1 MGGVGVLTR
10 RNFLRGLLSSLA
22 AAAVAKNGVVQLK
35 EPDYWCG
42 ADWAKE
48 PDKTSIV
55 VFDMAAN
62 TWQVKVQKF
71 GAPIQISDE
80 LLADSDSLGGF
91 LIPSDM
97 SKLLLEAFDGWAEMT
112 HLPQKT
118 RITMRHAIR
127 DEWLDV
133 AGGTYPPLDNYGISH
148 DTVAKRIELVTRT
161 ERTIAHRNAVLEEAR
176 RKLGRSL

>member
-1 MGGVGVLTR
+1 
-10 RNFLRGLLSSLA
+10 
-22 AAAVAKNGVVQLK
+22 VVQLK

-62 TWQVKVQKF
+62 TWRKAEWPNTLF
-71 GAPIQISDE
+71 GYPIEWVGDLSVDSPIVTAP
-80 LLADSDSLGGF
+80 LGHINDRFALPRPGHWSATLNGEWKPASGWDVGSPVTVRYGEF
-91 LIPSDM
+91 ASEGVV
-97 SKLLLEAFDGWAEMT
+97 SGVTFDGQTAT
-112 HLPQKT
+112 IH
-118 RITMRHAIR
+118 MRGVR
-127 DEWLDV
+127 
-133 AGGTYPPLDNYGISH
+133 LDNYGISH